1 MVIETKQSVP
11 WGTSSLELKLRP
23 PIPTSSRKMAAPM
36 KSEQI
41 TTVGDETQLYL
52 NEIGKYEREE

>member
-11 WGTSSLELKLRP
+11 WGTSALELKSRP
-23 PIPTSSRKMAAPM
+23 PYSSFIEKMAAPM

-41 TTVGDETQLYL
+41 TVGDETQLYL